1 MEELF
6 LSVIWEA
13 AEPDGS
19 PAPRLC
25 LRIGTDSLLAH
36 LPPAPVVPALL
47 QICRALLALA
57 SGARDRVTIALP
69 GESALELAIEG
80 PHLAAQVTLG
90 QGLTLLHRTAV
101 PARPLIASV
110 AAATQDA
117 LAAAPGDDP
126 LTRSL
131 ALAAAALADLP
142 AELPDA
148 PSRTAPPRELP
159 RPDRPVRLEMTDPS
173 RLVVGLGQCQVEV
186 DDTDTQTVGHAL
198 VEAVDGLLQTREWPP
213 GVQAVGLDPRG
224 ARRLVLRRTSEG
236 VLACVVD
243 AAQHDLCPP
252 WPIEVG
258 ELARAAL
265 RCLQGLPAEADTWRR
280 ALLRLIRWEQ
290 ALRRPTTLGGR
301 PPRGYRPPGPP
312 APEAD
317 GEPLPVRRLRHLAW
331 RRIWRH
337 EAPGLI
343 RVQATP
349 RALLVHGDAG
359 VQALDPESGQGRWSR
374 ADLRPLDA
382 GSPGLMRDADGGLVA
397 LEPAT
402 GRLRWRSRTGDDGHF
417 RSAWRAAGGLVALS
431 DSTVFGLDRRGG
443 IRWRYDTWFGHVI
456 HVALHGPLAWMI
468 AEDGMLHA
476 IRLADGSR
484 QFVVP
489 LRGEPEQGPLLCPA
503 GVLVTSVR
511 EPEAHALVALLDPVR
526 GALSWRVEL
535 DAAPVGAPV
544 VVGDVVIQATGSAER
559 VGLEALGLAD
569 GATRWRHQRLPLGGL
584 PQLSAL
590 DDLVLCRARDAS
602 VVAIDARSGRV
613 VWGLGGDDADG
624 LLLHAPPPVRRRGV
638 LLVPGATIRAVDPG
652 TGRVIQTL
660 DCGELVPA
668 WLHAWPDGDLI
679 IAEDDAVARYVLGGH
694 LSLVQGSSV

>member
-1 MEELF
+1 M
-6 LSVIWEA
+6 SVIWEA

-90 QGLTLLHRTAV
+90 QGLTLLHRAAV

-173 RLVVGLGQCQVEV
+173 RLVVGLGQRQVEV
-186 DDTDTQTVGHAL
+186 DDTDAQTVGHAL

-312 APEAD
+312 PPRRTANRCPSAGCGTWPGDGSGGTRPPGSSASRRRPAPCSSTGTPASR
-317 GEPLPVRRLRHLAW
+317 PS
-331 RRIWRH
+331 
-337 EAPGLI
+337 I
-343 RVQATP
+343 RERP
-349 RALLVHGDAG
+349 
-359 VQALDPESGQGRWSR
+359 GRWSR

-402 GRLRWRSRTGDDGHF
+402 GRVRWRSRTGDDGHF